1 MKELLYKDPVRLK
14 PRSPQLKV
22 RKYTDLPSVRIPPSL
37 SGGGRFSARTPRKSF
52 VPSYP
57 TFQVAPPY
65 LTPLVGHSFGKT
77 NDYVVCSGPYTEK
90 RVV

>member
-37 SGGGRFSARTPRKSF
+37 SGGGRFGARTPRKSF

-57 TFQVAPPY
+57 TFQVG
-65 LTPLVGHSFGKT
+65 LS
-77 NDYVVCSGPYTEK
+77 VVKLGSYNSSTDG
-90 RVV
+90 